1 MAINL
6 PDIVQHN
13 NQLNA
18 IVDANFVRGGTRSVS
33 NLTELYQIGS
43 GANSKVDQLKEN
55 VTRVYVSGENK
66 FYLLKNI
73 NSRTTSAGWQP
84 ENYVYTTGTQ
94 TISGA
99 KTFTNLITA
108 NQLDMFDVDLF
119 QISGVNL
126 EIYDGNVNFK
136 IRPTVNGSGI
146 QLKGEATDVP
156 PSLVFNGNRSIK
168 RNIFPYAQNVGG
180 SDVISFVNNVF
191 FPTVPLSISL
201 KDSALLTGGN
211 PTGYQIVF
219 TGSIN
224 ANDESDAIL
233 GTLIGS
239 NATNSEVIFVDPNP
253 QFGNFFKTGYNVSNN
268 TNIKV
273 ELSYFKDT
281 EKQISDIANIS
292 FEYPMYYATGADN
305 LSFNE
310 ILYVNSEPSQGLRP
324 GVVVKLQEKSDKK
337 ITFNTNN
344 EIMYAI
350 FPSSWGE
357 VTSIKDPNGLEN
369 LAAWQLYLQTSYHYV
384 YKSRYYSSV
393 SNFDLTFKY

>member
-18 IVDANFVRGGTRSVS
+18 IVDANFVRGGTRSVA

-99 KTFTNLITA
+99 KTFTNLITT
-108 NQLDMFDVDLF
+108 NQLSMFDVDLF

-146 QLKGEATDVP
+146 QLRGEVADVP
-156 PSLVFNGNRSIK
+156 PSLNFNGNRNIK
-168 RNIFPYAQNVGG
+168 RGTFPSGVNAGG
-180 SDVISFVNNVF
+180 SDIISFVNNVF

-201 KDSALLTGGN
+201 KDSQLLTGGIQN
-211 PTGYQIVF
+211 YRITF

-224 ANDESDAIL
+224 GNDESDAIL
-233 GTLIGS
+233 GALIATDISS
-239 NATNSEVIFVDPNP
+239 NQTVFVDSNP
-253 QFGNFFKTGYNVSNN
+253 QFGNFYYTGSYNVSQN
-268 TNIKV
+268 TAIKV
-273 ELSYFKDT
+273 DLSYFKNT
-281 EKQISDIANIS
+281 QKQISQNASIL

-305 LSFNE
+305 LSFNQ
-310 ILYVNSEPSQGLRP
+310 ILYVNSESNQGLRP
-324 GVVVKLQEKSDKK
+324 GVVIKLEEKSDKK
-337 ITFNTNN
+337 IVFNTNN
-344 EIMYAI
+344 EIMYAV

-369 LAAWQLYLQTSYHYV
+369 SAGWQLYLQPSNFYV

-393 SNFDLTFKY
+393 SNFELTFKY

>member
-6 PDIVQHN
+6 PDVVQHN

-18 IVDANFVRGGTRSVS
+18 IVDSNFVRGGTRSVA

-108 NQLDMFDVDLF
+108 NQLSMFDVDLF

-146 QLKGEATDVP
+146 QLRGEVADTP
-156 PSLVFNGNRSIK
+156 PSLNFNGNRNIK
-168 RNIFPYAQNVGG
+168 RSTFPSGVNAGG
-180 SDVISFVNNVF
+180 SDIISFVNNVF

-201 KDSALLTGGN
+201 KDSPLLTGGIQN
-211 PTGYQIVF
+211 YRITF

-224 ANDESDAIL
+224 GNDESDAAL
-233 GTLIGS
+233 GALIATDISS
-239 NATNSEVIFVDPNP
+239 NQTVFVDPTP
-253 QFGNFFKTGYNVSNN
+253 QFGNFYYTGSYNVSQD
-268 TNIKV
+268 TAIKV
-273 ELSYFKDT
+273 DLSYFKGT
-281 EKQISDIANIS
+281 EKQISQNANIS

-305 LSFNE
+305 LSFNQ
-310 ILYVNSEPSQGLRP
+310 ILYVNSESNQGLRP
-324 GVVVKLQEKSDKK
+324 GVVIKLEEKSDKK
-337 ITFNTNN
+337 IIFNTNN
-344 EIMYAI
+344 QIMYAI

-369 LAAWQLYLQTSYHYV
+369 LAAWQLYLQPLNYYV

-393 SNFDLTFKY
+393 SNFELTFKY